1 MITDQSITLSR
12 PCEAVLIPGG
22 NTVQLPA
29 GSSVRIMQ
37 ALGGTYTVVTEGGEM
52 VRIAG
57 HDVDALGLQ
66 VAAESTRQTIPGE
79 QITAEQLEK
88 LVWEQ
93 LQTCYDP
100 EIPASIVE
108 LGLVYLCRVRP
119 LEEGGHQLEVQFTL
133 TAPGCGMGD
142 VLKSDI
148 QKKVTGLPGVKRAE
162 VSVVLEPPWTPDK
175 MSDAARL
182 QLGMM

>member
-1 MITDQSITLSR
+1 MITDQPVTLSR
-12 PCEAVLIPGG
+12 PCEAIQIPGG
-22 NTVQLPA
+22 NPVQLPA
-29 GSSVRIMQ
+29 GSTVRITQ

-57 HDVDALGLQ
+57 NDADALGLQ
-66 VAAESTRQTIPGE
+66 VAAESTRQPIPGE
-79 QITAEQLEK
+79 QMTAEQLEK

-119 LEEGGHQLEVQFTL
+119 LEEGGHQVEVQFTL

-142 VLKSDI
+142 VLKADI
-148 QKKVTGLPGVKRAE
+148 QQKVMGLPGVKRADL
-162 VSVVLEPPWTPDK
+162 SIVLEPPWTPDK
-175 MSDAARL
+175 MSEAARL
-182 QLGMM
+182 ELGMM